1 MLHRRQGTNYKD
13 KKKVLGA
20 RQGAV
25 RGLYDGQD
33 CIVHQQ
39 LAGGEWVLER
49 RKKSV
54 VGSCKSVERQEP
66 AGLLDSLACQR
77 PEV

>member
-1 MLHRRQGTNYKD
+1 MGATFSSVFYLKCEFILLHRRQGTNYKD

-49 RKKSV
+49 
-54 VGSCKSVERQEP
+54 
-66 AGLLDSLACQR
+66 
-77 PEV
+77 